1 LILLQTLGALHIW
14 YLLGSPVVMDRV
26 AVVVGRR
33 VVKSSD
39 IDRDLRVSQ
48 FLNREPLNFSVD
60 AKRKVAER
68 LIDQELIRQE
78 MMNGGYRQP
87 TEQEA
92 NGILQ
97 QLVRD
102 RFQGSEPQLRAAL
115 SRYGLTR
122 EQLSR
127 YFLWQMTVLRFI
139 DERFRP
145 GILVTDEDVRAYY
158 NEHRNELEKGY
169 PQNHSIEAL
178 DSKIREIIAGERVN
192 RSFEEWLTQSR
203 GQTRIEYRDA
213 AFREGP

>member
-1 LILLQTLGALHIW
+1 MLLHTLSLLPIC

-48 FLNREPLNFSVD
+48 FVNREPLNFSVD
-60 AKRKVAER
+60 VKRKVAER

-78 MMNGGYRQP
+78 MTNGGYPQP
-87 TEQEA
+87 TQQEA

-97 QLVRD
+97 QLIRD
-102 RFQGSEPQLRAAL
+102 RFKGSEPQLRAAL
-115 SRYGLTR
+115 ARYGLTE
-122 EQLSR
+122 EQLRR
-127 YFLWQMTVLRFI
+127 YFLWQITVLRFI
-139 DERFRP
+139 DQRFRP

-158 NEHRNELEKGY
+158 DEHKNELQKAY
-169 PQNHSIEAL
+169 PQNNSIEAL
-178 DSKIREIIAGERVN
+178 DAKIREIIVGERVN
-192 RSFEEWLTQSR
+192 RSFEEWLTQTR
-203 GQTRIEYRDA
+203 AQTHIEYREA